1 VHVEVEV
8 VFEIDR
14 VKFGA
19 FVAEL
24 RKEKG
29 ITQKELAEKLAIS
42 DKAISKWETGNS
54 IPDVTVL
61 VPLATELGVS
71 VTELLECRRMDY
83 TENMDT
89 AQTDVLLKKV
99 IELSEEERQQR
110 RVKNK
115 KIYFLLVFIAL
126 VEWVIIYLLSKNG
139 ILFAM
144 ENIMPIMILSPL
156 SIGFGAYFWLIM
168 KEKLPSY
175 YDENKISVYVDGI
188 LHMNIPG
195 VYYNNNNWPY
205 IVKVVRTW
213 SVAGMIGFPILLVIL
228 SAFLVKGGPFANVG
242 IVLAFVLGGLF
253 VPVYVVAR
261 KYEYGDMPRPK
272 TSVTKMDRKKNSGIV
287 LIAVGIIAAAYLF
300 HGSATIGSSNRMMF
314 VSNEGR
320 NYWTATYQYF
330 DGYQQRNL
338 WVDEDGSL
346 EIKVITEQGDLYIR
360 VMDKNGEILFEKN
373 NVGTETFS
381 LSASGRVTVRV
392 EADKHKGSFSFD

>member
-1 VHVEVEV
+1 M
-8 VFEIDR
+8 FEIDR
-14 VKFGA
+14 EKFGA

-29 ITQKELAEKLAIS
+29 LTQKELAERLMIS

-54 IPDVTVL
+54 IPDVTIL

-71 VTELLECRRMDY
+71 VTELLECRRMGY

-99 IELSEEERQQR
+99 IELSEEEREQKKA
-110 RVKNK
+110 KNK
-115 KIYFLLVFIAL
+115 KIYFVLAFLAL
-126 VEWVIIYLLSKNG
+126 VELLVVFLLFKNG
-139 ILFAM
+139 ILFGM
-144 ENIMPIMILSPL
+144 ENIMPIMIISPL
-156 SIGFGAYFWLIM
+156 CFGFGAYFWLLM

-188 LHMNIPG
+188 LHMNMPG

-205 IVKVVRTW
+205 IVKTVRAW
-213 SVAGMIGFPILLVIL
+213 SAVGMIGFPIFLVLL
-228 SAFLVKGGPFANVG
+228 STFMVKGGLYVNIG

-261 KYEYGDMPRPK
+261 KYEYGDMPCLKSSAPRIDK
-272 TSVTKMDRKKNSGIV
+272 QKVFRLVLVLAGIMV
-287 LIAVGIIAAAYLF
+287 ISYLF
-300 HGSATIGSSNRMMF
+300 HGSATIGSSNRVMF
-314 VSNEGR
+314 VSSEGR
-320 NYWTATYQYF
+320 DYWSATYQYF

-338 WVDEDGSL
+338 WLDEDGSL

-360 VMDKNGEILFEKN
+360 ITDENGDVLLERNDVE
-373 NVGTETFS
+373 TENFS
-381 LSASGRVTVRV
+381 LSASGRVTILV
-392 EADKHKGSFSFD
+392 EANKHKGSFSFD

>member
-1 VHVEVEV
+1 M
-8 VFEIDR
+8 FEIDR
-14 VKFGA
+14 VRFGA

-29 ITQKELAEKLAIS
+29 LTQKELAERLMIS

-54 IPDVTVL
+54 IPDVTIL

-71 VTELLECRRMDY
+71 VTELLECRRMEY

-89 AQTDVLLKKV
+89 AKTDVLLKKV
-99 IELSEEERQQR
+99 IELSEEEREQKK
-110 RVKNK
+110 VKNK
-115 KIYFLLVFIAL
+115 KIYFLLAFIAL
-126 VEWVIIYLLSKNG
+126 VELLVVFLLSKNG
-139 ILFAM
+139 ILFGM
-144 ENIMPIMILSPL
+144 ENIMPIMILSSF
-156 SIGFGAYFWLIM
+156 SIGFGAYFWLLM

-188 LHMNIPG
+188 LHMNMPG

-205 IVKVVRTW
+205 IVKTVRAW
-213 SVAGMIGFPILLVIL
+213 SVVGMTGFPILFVVL
-228 SAFLVKGGPFANVG
+228 STFLVKGGPFVNVG

-272 TSVTKMDRKKNSGIV
+272 MSLAKIDRKKIV
-287 LIAVGIIAAAYLF
+287 GAILIVAGVFVVSYLF
-300 HGSATIGSSNRMMF
+300 HGSATIGSSNRVMF
-314 VSNEGR
+314 VSSEGR
-320 NYWTATYQYF
+320 DYWSATYQYF

-338 WVDEDGSL
+338 WVDEDDAL

-360 VMDKNGEILFEKN
+360 VMDENGEIIFEKY
-373 NVGTETFS
+373 NVGTESFS
-381 LSASGRVTVRV
+381 LSASGRVTIRV
-392 EADKHKGSFSFD
+392 EANKHKGSFSFD